1 MREVPFGDLLSE
13 PLRNGVSYPTRL
25 RGTGVPMVN
34 MGEAFAYDVIT
45 DQECERAP
53 LTGKKRER
61 FLLQEGDLLFV
72 RQSLKYEGAGH
83 CVYVGPG
90 SGPRTWESHLIRAR
104 IKESLADP
112 RFYYYYFRSPAGR
125 RNLGTIIHQVAA
137 AGIRGS
143 ELGGLRVPFPPLP
156 QQRAIA
162 AVLTALD
169 DKAEANARITDSADE
184 ILRLLYRRALSEPGA
199 HELPLFDALDITFGV
214 PFASSCFNSE
224 EVGRPLLRIRDLKTF
239 RPRIWTTQRL
249 DKELL
254 VAPGE
259 TVAGMDAQFR
269 PVFWL
274 GEPALLNQRV
284 LHARSLV
291 GGGPALCREALRG
304 PLAEVEHYKTGT
316 TVAHLNKRDLTA
328 LTVRVPGPDAVAS
341 FAAVAQPLHKRIVDA
356 AAESRSLAAFRDT
369 LLPELISGRLR
380 VRDAQRSVDAERG
393 AKRPAGRTVVG
404 A

>member
-1 MREVPFGDLLSE
+1 MPFGDLLSE
-13 PLRNGVSYPTRL
+13 PLRNGVSYPTKL
-25 RGTGVPMVN
+25 RGSGIPMVN

-45 DQECERAP
+45 DQECELAP
-53 LTGKKRER
+53 LTEKEKER

-125 RNLGTIIHQVAA
+125 SSMETIIHQVAA

-143 ELGGLRVPFPPLP
+143 ELRGLPVPLP
-156 QQRAIA
+156 SLRQQRAVA
-162 AVLTALD
+162 AVLGALD
-169 DKAEANARITDSADE
+169 DKIDVNARITASADE
-184 ILRLLYRRALSEPGA
+184 LVQLLYQSALSEPGA
-199 HELPLFDALDITFGV
+199 RELPLFEALELTFGA
-214 PFASSCFNSE
+214 PFASAEFNSE
-224 EVGRPLLRIRDLKTF
+224 GLGRPLLRIRDLKTF
-239 RPRIWTTQRL
+239 RPQIWTTQRL
-249 DKELL
+249 DKELV

-259 TVAGMDAQFR
+259 TVAGMDAEFR
-269 PVFWL
+269 PTFWL

-291 GGGPALCREALRG
+291 GGGAMLCREALRG
-304 PLAEVEHYKTGT
+304 PLAEVENYKTGT
-316 TVAHLNKRDLTA
+316 TVAHLNKRDLATLA
-328 LTVRVPGPDAVAS
+328 VRVPGPDAVAS
-341 FAAVAQPLHKRIVDA
+341 FAAAAQPLHDRIVAA

-369 LLPELISGRLR
+369 LLPQLISGRLR
-380 VRDAQRSVDAERG
+380 VGDAERLLED
-393 AKRPAGRTVVG
+393 VVE
-404 A
+404 